1 MGQRLSSLPPPP
13 VRCHMTELSS
23 WRDLI
28 KSIAKRGLEGKI
40 IVVLKTKVSSPHPKH
55 DLSP

>member
-13 VRCHMTELSS
+13 VKCHMTELSS

-28 KSIAKRGLEGKI
+28 KSVAKRGLEGKI
-40 IVVLKTKVSSPHPKH
+40 IVVLKTKVSPSPKA
-55 DLSP
+55 